1 MRGERGMYTIT
12 RNHVVEDLHLEDNGK
27 TLDLHVDLNVD
38 GILQR
43 YAAASK
49 ALVDAQKAASQG
61 LTEERVQALGEAILG
76 IFEVVFGKEQA
87 QKLVDFYDGA
97 YTEMLADVAP
107 FINDVVAPKINEA
120 QQRIMAKY
128 QNVKRFHK

>member
-1 MRGERGMYTIT
+1 MYTIT

-38 GILQR
+38 AILQR
-43 YAAASK
+43 YAAAAK
-49 ALVDAQKAASQG
+49 KLTEAQKAAQAG
-61 LTEERVQALGEAILG
+61 LTEERVTALGEAILG
-76 IFEVVFGKEQA
+76 IFEVIFGDKQAEQ
-87 QKLVDFYDGA
+87 LVEFYDGA

>member
-1 MRGERGMYTIT
+1 MYTIT

-38 GILQR
+38 AILQR
-43 YAAASK
+43 YAAAAK
-49 ALVDAQKAASQG
+49 ALSDAQKATQGG
-61 LTEERVQALGEAILG
+61 LTEERVTALGEAILG
-76 IFEVVFGKEQA
+76 IFEVIFGEKQA
-87 QKLVDFYDGA
+87 AQLVEFYDGA

-107 FINDVVAPKINEA
+107 FVNDVVAPKINEA
-120 QQRIMAKY
+120 QQRIMKRY